1 MSTACTQEQLFDF
14 LNSDDNEFGLDA
26 IATHGFLTATVVGK
40 QLPNWLDLMFEGNS
54 AQIDEAIKQA
64 LIEWREELLNQLKDE
79 QPINLPFVSH
89 VEDEEDMEE
98 FSLYSDVAIWSIGFI
113 DAMYA
118 DAENDWFADEETEE
132 DVAMLTLPMVVLSGV
147 DEEDEADFDADEDD
161 ETLQELREDK
171 EMLAQMVNSIENNL
185 TELFLLFHTED

>member
-1 MSTACTQEQLFDF
+1 MSTAYTEEQLFEF
-14 LNSDDNEFGLDA
+14 LNSDDNQFGLDA

-40 QLPNWLDLMFEGNS
+40 PLPNWLDLMFEGNS
-54 AQIDEAIKQA
+54 DKIDDAIKQA
-64 LIEWREELLNQLKDE
+64 LIEWQEDLLNQLKNE

-89 VEDEEDMEE
+89 VEDEDDMEE
-98 FSLYSDVAIWSIGFI
+98 FSLYSDVSIWSIGFI

-118 DAENDWFADEETEE
+118 DVENDWFADEATEE

-147 DEEDEADFDADEDD
+147 DEEDEADIDADEED

>member
-1 MSTACTQEQLFDF
+1 MSTVCTQEQLFDF

-26 IATHGFLTATVVGK
+26 IATHGFLTASVVGK
-40 QLPNWLDLMFEGNS
+40 PLENWLELMFEGNLDK
-54 AQIDEAIKQA
+54 IDTEIKLA
-64 LIEWREELLNQLKDE
+64 LIEWREELLNQLKNE
-79 QPINLPFVSH
+79 QPINLPFVNH
-89 VEDEEDMEE
+89 VEDENELED

-147 DEEDEADFDADEDD
+147 DEEDESDIDADEE

>member
-1 MSTACTQEQLFDF
+1 MSTACTAEQLFEF
-14 LNSDDNEFGLDA
+14 LNSDNNEFGLDA

-40 QLPNWLDLMFEGNS
+40 PLPNWLDLMFEGNS

-64 LIEWREELLNQLKDE
+64 LIEWQEDLLNQLKNE

-89 VEDEEDMEE
+89 VEDENDMEE

-118 DAENDWFADEETEE
+118 DVENDWFADEETEE

-147 DEEDEADFDADEDD
+147 DEEDGADIDTDEED
-161 ETLQELREDK
+161 ETLQELRGDK

-185 TELFLLFHTED
+185 TELFLLFHTQD